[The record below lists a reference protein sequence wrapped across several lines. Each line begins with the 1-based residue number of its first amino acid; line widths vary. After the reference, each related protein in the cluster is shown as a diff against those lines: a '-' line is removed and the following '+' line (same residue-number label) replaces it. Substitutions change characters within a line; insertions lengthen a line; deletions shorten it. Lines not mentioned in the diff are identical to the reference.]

1 MRLPQSQANFLKQS
15 LLTLEPTSEVYLF
28 GSRAFRSECR
38 SPMKID
44 PKELQMLLLTHWD
57 VLQRSL
63 MSLQQSTNKTRQL
76 LQQSEF
82 SFEELESI
90 DSLTSKFSRTSD
102 IYLQKVLRSIWMLL
116 REDTVPLIDLLNRAE
131 KLMIIV
137 SAEELLQMRDIR
149 NQIAHEYLP
158 EAVPELA
165 SEVVVL
171 TTLLQKNIEQ
181 TERFLGQRGWL
192 E

>member
-1 MRLPQSQANFLKQS
+1 
-15 LLTLEPTSEVYLF
+15 
-28 GSRAFRSECR
+28 
-38 SPMKID
+38 MKID
-44 PKELQMLLLTHWD
+44 PKELQILLLTHWD
-57 VLQRSL
+57 LLQRSL
-63 MSLQQSTNKTRQL
+63 MSLEQSKDKTHQS

-116 REDTVPLIDLLNRAE
+116 REDTAPLIDLLNRAE

-149 NQIAHEYLP
+149 NRIAHERLP
-158 EAVPELA
+158 EAVSELA
-165 SEVVVL
+165 SEVVMM

-181 TERFLGQRGWL
+181 TERFLSLRDWL
-192 E
+192 LSRC

>member
-1 MRLPQSQANFLKQS
+1 MR
-15 LLTLEPTSEVYLF
+15 T
-28 GSRAFRSECR
+28 
-38 SPMKID
+38 D
-44 PKELQMLLLTHWD
+44 PKELRILLLTHWD
-57 VLQRSL
+57 LLQRSL
-63 MSLQQSTNKTRQL
+63 KSLQQSSEKTHQL
-76 LQQSEF
+76 LRQSEF

-149 NQIAHEYLP
+149 NQIAPDYLP

-165 SEVVVL
+165 KEVVVM

-181 TERFLGQRGWL
+181 TERFLRQRGWL
-192 E
+192 

>member
-1 MRLPQSQANFLKQS
+1 
-15 LLTLEPTSEVYLF
+15 
-28 GSRAFRSECR
+28 
-38 SPMKID
+38 
-44 PKELQMLLLTHWD
+44 
-57 VLQRSL
+57 
-63 MSLQQSTNKTRQL
+63 MSLQQSRDKTHQL

-165 SEVVVL
+165 KEVVVM

-181 TERFLGQRGWL
+181 TERFLRQRSWL

>member
-1 MRLPQSQANFLKQS
+1 
-15 LLTLEPTSEVYLF
+15 
-28 GSRAFRSECR
+28 
-38 SPMKID
+38 MKTD
-44 PKELQMLLLTHWD
+44 PKELQILLLTHWD

-63 MSLQQSTNKTRQL
+63 MSLQQSRDKTHQL

-90 DSLTSKFSRTSD
+90 DSLTSKFSPMSD
-102 IYLQKVLRSIWMLL
+102 IYLQKGLRSIWMLL

-165 SEVVVL
+165 SEVVVM
-171 TTLLQKNIEQ
+171 TTLLQKNIQQ
-181 TERFLGQRGWL
+181 TERFLSQRGWL
-192 E
+192 G

>member
-1 MRLPQSQANFLKQS
+1 MRTDS
-15 LLTLEPTSEVYLF
+15 
-28 GSRAFRSECR
+28 
-38 SPMKID
+38 
-44 PKELQMLLLTHWD
+44 KELQILLLTHWD
-57 VLQRSL
+57 LLNRSL
-63 MSLQQSTNKTRQL
+63 KSLQQSSEKTHLL

-165 SEVVVL
+165 SEVVAL
-171 TTLLQKNIEQ
+171 TTLLQKNIQQ
-181 TERFLGQRGWL
+181 TERFLSQRAWL
-192 E
+192 G

>member
-1 MRLPQSQANFLKQS
+1 MR
-15 LLTLEPTSEVYLF
+15 T
-28 GSRAFRSECR
+28 
-38 SPMKID
+38 D
-44 PKELQMLLLTHWD
+44 PKELQILLLTHWD
-57 VLQRSL
+57 LLQRSL
-63 MSLQQSTNKTRQL
+63 MSLQQSMDKTHQL

-90 DSLTSKFSRTSD
+90 DSLTSKFSRASD

-165 SEVVVL
+165 KKVVVM

-181 TERFLGQRGWL
+181 TERFLSQRAWL

>member
-1 MRLPQSQANFLKQS
+1 
-15 LLTLEPTSEVYLF
+15 
-28 GSRAFRSECR
+28 
-38 SPMKID
+38 
-44 PKELQMLLLTHWD
+44 
-57 VLQRSL
+57 
-63 MSLQQSTNKTRQL
+63 MSLQQSSDKTHL
-76 LQQSEF
+76 LLRQSEF

-158 EAVPELA
+158 EAVPEPA
-165 SEVVVL
+165 SEVVVM

-181 TERFLGQRGWL
+181 TEQFLSQRAWL
-192 E
+192 R

>member
-1 MRLPQSQANFLKQS
+1 
-15 LLTLEPTSEVYLF
+15 
-28 GSRAFRSECR
+28 
-38 SPMKID
+38 
-44 PKELQMLLLTHWD
+44 
-57 VLQRSL
+57 
-63 MSLQQSTNKTRQL
+63 MSLQQSSEKTHLL

-102 IYLQKVLRSIWMLL
+102 IYLQKALRSIWMLL

-131 KLMIIV
+131 KLMIII

-149 NQIAHEYLP
+149 TQIAHEYLP
-158 EAVPELA
+158 EAVLELA
-165 SEVVVL
+165 KEVVVM

-181 TERFLGQRGWL
+181 TERFLRQRAWL
-192 E
+192 